1 MIAVGR
7 DSIRKNR
14 VRVLP
19 TIYTKNANLSRG
31 HTEEE
36 EVDFGMYGSQKYKYL
51 SQLSRELSCP
61 TTESKSLIGLDYT
74 KKNKE
79 KLINVTKQSSYNEK
93 LPIVRLRSWSAR
105 KDKY

>member
-7 DSIRKNR
+7 DPIRQNK
-14 VRVLP
+14 VGVLP
-19 TIYTKNANLSRG
+19 TIYTKNPNLSRS
-31 HTEEE
+31 HTEE

-51 SQLSRELSCP
+51 SQLSREFSCP
-61 TTESKSLIGLDYT
+61 TTDSKPLIGLDYA

-79 KLINVTKQSSYNEK
+79 KLINVTKQSSNNEK